1 MSGLDDAT
9 DASVL
14 QSQSRASVSP
24 IMELND
30 AERKLWEQWEER
42 DDLSGRKE
50 KKTTSE
56 MEETK
61 REKPESKS
69 DSKSSNESSRVNNSS
84 TSSMDSSVNRL
95 NTARRR
101 EVAQSMLLD
110 HSKKA
115 QALNREQ
122 VQSILSSKTEDT
134 DVLSTEDKSKAT
146 GITDVQQ
153 EVLQKFSSMLRN
165 DKVEVLKLN
174 RHGKWQLRYIT
185 VSREVSW
192 LKTASTPKSSQCPQ
206 ALLWYKAHN
215 TKNTGLAGLKND
227 GRGGFLFSQLH
238 TVERDPNVN
247 PPAPIPKKL
256 KAKFTSYAG
265 VKISYHCDE
274 GERDLIFCFQ
284 DQSDAKAFCTAIDII
299 RQVILRSA
307 DNIVT

>member
-56 MEETK
+56 MEKTN

-69 DSKSSNESSRVNNSS
+69 DSKSSS

-115 QALNREQ
+115 QAINREQ

-134 DVLSTEDKSKAT
+134 DVLSTEDKSTATGKA

-153 EVLQKFSSMLRN
+153 DVLQKFSTMLRN

-174 RHGKWQLRYIT
+174 RYEHWQLRYIT
-185 VSREVSW
+185 VS
-192 LKTASTPKSSQCPQ
+192 
-206 ALLWYKAHN
+206 
-215 TKNTGLAGLKND
+215 
-227 GRGGFLFSQLH
+227 
-238 TVERDPNVN
+238 
-247 PPAPIPKKL
+247 
-256 KAKFTSYAG
+256 
-265 VKISYHCDE
+265 
-274 GERDLIFCFQ
+274 
-284 DQSDAKAFCTAIDII
+284 
-299 RQVILRSA
+299 
-307 DNIVT
+307 

>member
-1 MSGLDDAT
+1 MFGLDDAT

-14 QSQSRASVSP
+14 QSQSRASLSP

-56 MEETK
+56 MEKTN

-69 DSKSSNESSRVNNSS
+69 DSKSSS

-115 QALNREQ
+115 QAINREQ

-134 DVLSTEDKSKAT
+134 DVLSTEDKSTATGKA

-153 EVLQKFSSMLRN
+153 DVLQKFSTMLRN

-174 RHGKWQLRYIT
+174 RYGKWQLRYIT